1 MILQTFTY
9 FIKKKL
15 LKDVRRFKKMLNFA
29 GEFNPFIDKN

>member
-9 FIKKKL
+9 IILKKL

-29 GEFNPFIDKN
+29 DEFNPFIDKN